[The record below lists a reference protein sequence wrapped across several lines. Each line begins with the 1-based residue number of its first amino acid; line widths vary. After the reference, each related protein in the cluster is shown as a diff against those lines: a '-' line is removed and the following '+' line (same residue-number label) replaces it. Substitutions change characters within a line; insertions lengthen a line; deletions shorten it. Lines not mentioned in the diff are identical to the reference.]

1 MSATQLQGLRHHLAP
16 ARHRSAQ
23 QWAGDAAERALA
35 TLRAW
40 RRRARDRARLTE
52 LDDRMLKD
60 IGITRAD
67 VDYLRN
73 KPFWRE

>member
-1 MSATQLQGLRHHLAP
+1 MTAIQWHVPQDRV
-16 ARHRSAQ
+16 RHRKARPTPAN
-23 QWAGDAAERALA
+23 AGNRVFA
-35 TLRAW
+35 TLREW
-40 RRRARDRARLTE
+40 RRRARDRGRLAE

-67 VDYLRN
+67 VEFLIS